1 MTKLQKLKTL
11 KTLLNDMVH
20 LNWTEAK
27 RKELI
32 SAAIRNGLDE
42 NVTWCVTKPLAKSKT
57 TRGYYI
63 IAEMINLVEARI
75 NKVSQKSMVVAK
87 RSKKVSLS
95 PEQLGGLREVAND
108 GPSGNG
114 KVVNVVTGGVYAFD
128 ALPYTQDDIDEEL
141 NLMNTTL

>member
-32 SAAIRNGLDE
+32 DGAVRNGLEEKDTY
-42 NVTWCVTKPLAKSKT
+42 VALKPISKSSTTK
-57 TRGYYI
+57 GCYVV
-63 IAEMINLVEARI
+63 AEMLTLVEAAM
-75 NKVSQKSMVVAK
+75 NKSAPAK
-87 RSKKVSLS
+87 KAKKVSLS

-108 GPSGNG
+108 SPSG

-128 ALPYTQDDIDEEL
+128 ALPYTQDDIAEEL

>member
-1 MTKLQKLKTL
+1 MTKAEKLNSL

-32 SAAIRNGLDE
+32 SAAIRNGLEEKDTY
-42 NVTWCVTKPLAKSKT
+42 VALKASAKSGT
-57 TRGYYI
+57 TKGYYN
-63 IAEMINLVEARI
+63 IAEMTTLVEAAMRKLI
-75 NKVSQKSMVVAK
+75 K
-87 RSKKVSLS
+87 RATVKKTQIAKKVSLS

-108 GPSGNG
+108 SPSGN
-114 KVVNVVTGGVYAFD
+114 VVNVVTGGVYAFD

>member
-1 MTKLQKLKTL
+1 MTKLEKLKTL

-32 SAAIRNGLDE
+32 DTAVRNGLDE
-42 NVTWCVTKPLAKSKT
+42 NATWCVTKPSSKSKT
-57 TRGYYI
+57 TRGYYN
-63 IAEMINLVEARI
+63 IAEMIKLVEARI
-75 NKVSQKSMVVAK
+75 NKVSTKSMVVAK
-87 RSKKVSLS
+87 RAKKVSLS

-108 GPSGNG
+108 SPSG
-114 KVVNVVTGGVYAFD
+114 KVTNVVTGGVYAFD